1 MKLKDIITIAL
12 PPTVL
17 GLILSIIFLL
27 PVDVDLLPSA
37 ISPELPYDYELP
49 GWYGEKTQETER
61 ERSIL
66 AADTVF
72 SKAIYK
78 RQSLDLSA
86 PSRYSN
92 AALQKTEPSVSV
104 SIVYSGSDLN
114 NSIHRPERCLPAQ
127 GHLDLRSSDHSFE
140 LSNGSTIT
148 CRRLDSI
155 TLTENKAA
163 PPLQHIHYYVFIGQ
177 NRITHS
183 HLARTL
189 YDIWDRVALG
199 KCQRW
204 AYLQVGSYWGGPT
217 YITEEDA
224 DAALREII
232 KELAVRQIDWDT
244 IKQ

>member
-12 PPTVL
+12 PPAVL

-27 PVDVDLLPSA
+27 PVDVNLLPSA

-72 SKAIYK
+72 SKALYK
-78 RQSLDLSA
+78 RQSLDLSSS
-86 PSRYSN
+86 SRYNSS
-92 AALQKTEPSVSV
+92 ALQKNEPSISV

-140 LSNGSTIT
+140 LSNGKKIT

-155 TLTENKAA
+155 TLTENKAEQ
-163 PPLQHIHYYVFIGQ
+163 PLQHIHYYVFIGHD
-177 NRITHS
+177 RITHS
-183 HLARTL
+183 HLARTF
-189 YDIWDRVALG
+189 YDMWDRVMIG
-199 KCQRW
+199 KTQSW
-204 AYLQVGSYWGGPT
+204 GYLQVGSYWGGPT
-217 YITEEDA
+217 YITEEEA
-224 DAALREII
+224 DTALREII
-232 KELAVRQIDWDT
+232 KELSVRQIDWT
-244 IKQ
+244 AIKK